1 MWSATKRDNPRL
13 TASVF
18 ALSVLL
24 NVAGR
29 PLMGLWLKLM
39 IDGAIAGARK
49 TVVLSGLAMAGSL
62 AVQGALSV
70 KVGTMSGDL
79 HESSARVLI
88 GDLMRLTAGVPG
100 VEHHERPEYA
110 DRLALLR
117 SQGRLLTNYVGSL
130 ASSLGLLVRIVVTGV
145 LLASVHPG
153 LLALPLLAVPT
164 VWAGGRASQITE
176 AAKEATAERV
186 RRQDHLFKVATTP
199 GPAKEVRIFGC
210 ADDLIAR
217 QFRLW
222 DDVADETTT
231 AQLRAGFVRMLG
243 WSTFAAG
250 YLAAIVLAVAQAARG
265 DASPGDVLL
274 VVALASDVNA
284 QVGRAVSLAGE
295 SSGTFRALGRL
306 RWLTDY
312 AAASSVPHDE
322 PAPVP
327 DRLHRGITLEGVGF
341 RYPGT
346 DDDVLAGVDL
356 RLAPGSVIAI
366 VGENGAGKTTLVKLL
381 LRCYEPS
388 VGRVTVDGVDLRRLD
403 VEEWRRRLS
412 AGFQDF
418 VRFQLVLREAVG
430 VGDLERI
437 HDDAAL
443 LAALDRSQSGDLVS
457 RLPAGLEAPLGM
469 ELGDGTELSEG
480 QWQRVA
486 IARSMMPKAPL
497 LLVLDEPT
505 SGLDADAE
513 HGLFE
518 RYAAVATEAATTVGA
533 ITVLISHRFST
544 VRLADHIVVLD
555 GGRVREQ
562 GSHEELIA
570 AQGLYAELYG
580 IQARAYR

>member
-1 MWSATKRDNPRL
+1 MA
-13 TASVF
+13 
-18 ALSVLL
+18 
-24 NVAGR
+24 
-29 PLMGLWLKLM
+29 LWLKLV
-39 IDGAIAGARK
+39 IDGAVVGSRA
-49 TVVLSGLAMAGSL
+49 TVVLAGLAMAGSL

-70 KVGTMSGDL
+70 KVGTMFSDL
-79 HESSARVLI
+79 HESSAKVLI

-117 SQGRLLTNYVGSL
+117 GQGRLLTNYVGSL
-130 ASSLGLLVRIVVTGV
+130 GSSVGLLVRIVVTGV

-153 LLALPLLAVPT
+153 LLALPLLAIPT
-164 VWAGGRASQITE
+164 VWAGGRASRITE

-186 RRQDHLFKVATTP
+186 RRQDHLFKVATAP
-199 GPAKEVRIFGC
+199 GPAKEVRIFGL
-210 ADDLIAR
+210 AGDLIAR
-217 QFRLW
+217 QRRLW
-222 DDVADETTT
+222 DEVTDETTA

-243 WSTFAAG
+243 WSTFAVG
-250 YLAAIVLAVAQAARG
+250 YLAAIVLAVAQAATG
-265 DASPGDVLL
+265 DASAGDVLL

-284 QVGRAVSLAGE
+284 QVGRAVSLADE
-295 SSGTFRALGRL
+295 TSGTFRALGRL
-306 RWLTDY
+306 LWLTDY
-312 AAASSVPHDE
+312 AAAARAPHDE

-327 DRLHRGITLEGVGF
+327 DRLHQGIAFEGVGF

-346 DDDVLAGVDL
+346 DGDVLADIDL
-356 RLAPGSVIAI
+356 RLAPGSVVAV

-388 VGRVTVDGVDLRRLD
+388 VGRITVDGVDLRRLD
-403 VEEWRRRLS
+403 VDEWRRRLS

-418 VRFQLVLREAVG
+418 VRFQLLLREAVG

-437 HDDAAL
+437 HDEAAV
-443 LAALDRSQSGDLVS
+443 LAALDRSESDDLVS

-480 QWQRVA
+480 QWQKVA
-486 IARSMMPKAPL
+486 IARSMMADAPL

-513 HGLFE
+513 HALFE
-518 RYAAVATEAATTVGA
+518 RYAAVAAEAATTVGA

-562 GSHEELIA
+562 GAHEELMA
-570 AQGLYAELYG
+570 AEGLYAELYG